1 MPSWP
6 SALKPEAK
14 LFGWTNL
21 GSSLLYQLFSRHC
34 AEESAA
40 PGVRICVRY
49 AGRLLD
55 VIIDEHADGWI
66 ASHIPYACYRL
77 LINLTIILLYL
88 FICSVYAQPGPTQCA
103 APSGA
108 YVKVT
113 VVNCPLSARISPS
126 TSRPLISVDYLG
138 PVGGFFLVDNCC
150 TIFCFMQTHHTYQQ
164 ISPQFNHIQG
174 FIPPICSNQPAGLLN
189 QSRWMY
195 FERHS

>member
-66 ASHIPYACYRL
+66 ANHTPYACYRL

-88 FICSVYAQPGPTQCA
+88 FICSVYAQPNVLLPQELMWKSQRSTARWVPEFHRPPA
-103 APSGA
+103 ARSSLWTIWGW
-108 YVKVT
+108 
-113 VVNCPLSARISPS
+113 LE
-126 TSRPLISVDYLG
+126 
-138 PVGGFFLVDNCC
+138 GFSWWIIVALFFVLCRLTTGTNK
-150 TIFCFMQTHHTYQQ
+150 
-164 ISPQFNHIQG
+164 
-174 FIPPICSNQPAGLLN
+174 
-189 QSRWMY
+189 
-195 FERHS
+195 